1 MRRFDITSHGY
12 LAQVFHMSQRAIRTT
27 RNSVYLGLLVSAS
40 LATAGLS
47 PALAA
52 DPTGD
57 WKDEDG
63 VATIRVAECNK
74 NMWGVVVWEK
84 VAGTDKNNPDV
95 TKRNRPT
102 FGLPI
107 LLNMKKD
114 AKAEKWAGTIYNA
127 KDGKS
132 YKSTM
137 EPTSPNE
144 LEIEGCVMGILCGG
158 QTWTR
163 VGPPIPSSP
172 SNMAA
177 LGNTVPGSALPGASK
192 MAPSATA
199 HVARPGTMAPAPKGA
214 VPAPKAAAG
223 QLPATAAPD
232 TDTIG
237 DICLLPEVARL
248 AH

>member
-1 MRRFDITSHGY
+1 
-12 LAQVFHMSQRAIRTT
+12 MSQRAIRSPW
-27 RNSVYLGLLVSAS
+27 NSVYLGLFVSAS
-40 LATAGLS
+40 LATAGIS
-47 PALAA
+47 SALAA

-74 NMWGVVVWEK
+74 GMWGVVVWEK
-84 VAGTDKNNPDV
+84 VPGIDKSNPDV
-95 TKRNRPT
+95 AKRNRPT
-102 FGLPI
+102 LGLPV

-163 VGPPIPSSP
+163 VGPAIPSSP

-177 LGNTVPGSALPGASK
+177 LGNTVPGSVAPGAGK
-192 MAPSATA
+192 MAPKAGTAVSAPLATA
-199 HVARPGTMAPAPKGA
+199 PAAKSGAMAPTAKGTPPA
-214 VPAPKAAAG
+214 AKGTAPAPKAAAG
-223 QLPATAAPD
+223 QLPATATSV
-232 TDTIG
+232 TDPIG
-237 DICLLPEVARL
+237 DICLLPDVARL